1 MDINNRKKEIRSL
14 WEEDLERAFDKTN
27 KTDSQLFMDIL
38 TIVVFNRFNGNIGK
52 LYKIINNMEMFTT
65 IIETF
70 SDLSLRF
77 PDSKEFKDSIILA
90 IVYYYREVQKLPWEQ
105 VQKELPYEKDLPL
118 RFGKKV
124 VNVNNDIKRYLDK
137 LLVKEDK
144 NDFF

>member
-77 PDSKEFKDSIILA
+77 PDSKEFKDSITLA

-124 VNVNNDIKRYLDK
+124 VNVNNDIKKYLDN